1 MSRRV
6 LPKPESFPVGSRWYE
21 LFPDPFL
28 TPIPPAP
35 DDDWDAVPTPAECGE
50 PLVDPTLLS
59 PRITYGAA
67 YLRQG
72 LPGEKTCLVRQG
84 AALRLCQAADK
95 LPQGY
100 GIYIFDSL
108 RSLTV
113 QKALYDQF
121 YQAAVKEHPQ
131 YGPRE
136 LEEIVDEFV
145 ALPVKRLD
153 RPSPHATGGA
163 IDLTLSRDGQL
174 LDMGTGFDDFTP
186 LAYTDALE
194 RNCPPGMEG
203 ARDHRRLLFHLMESV
218 GLVNY
223 SSEWWHYAYGER
235 QWAARTGRTPI
246 YGFCPQ
252 CDFPD
257 K

>member
-1 MSRRV
+1 M
-6 LPKPESFPVGSRWYE
+6 FPR
-21 LFPDPFL
+21 DFL
-28 TPIPPAP
+28 TPIPPPRDFDWEAIPAP
-35 DDDWDAVPTPAECGE
+35 QECGE

-72 LPGEKTCLVRQG
+72 LPGAEETCLVRK
-84 AALRLCQAADK
+84 AMAIRLKQAADK
-95 LPQGY
+95 LPEGY

-113 QKALYDQF
+113 QKALYDQ
-121 YQAAVKEHPQ
+121 YRQTAAQEHPD
-131 YGPRE
+131 
-136 LEEIVDEFV
+136 LDSDALDNLIDEFV

-163 IDLTLSRDGQL
+163 VDLTLCRDGQL
-174 LDMGTGFDDFTP
+174 LDMGTGFDDFTA
-186 LAYTDALE
+186 LAHTDALE
-194 RNCPPGMEG
+194 RDCPPALEA
-203 ARDHRRLLFHLMESV
+203 ARQNRRILYWLMDSV

-235 QWAARTGRTPI
+235 QWAAREGCAPI
-246 YGFCPQ
+246 YGFCPE
-252 CDFPD
+252 CDF
-257 K
+257 KE

>member
-1 MSRRV
+1 M
-6 LPKPESFPVGSRWYE
+6 FPSAFWE
-21 LFPDPFL
+21 
-28 TPIPPAP
+28 PIPSPS
-35 DDDWDAVPTPAECGE
+35 DFDWDAIPAPVECGE

-72 LPGEKTCLVRQG
+72 LPGERTCLVRQG
-84 AALRLCQAADK
+84 VARRLAEAAERL
-95 LPQGY
+95 PEGY

-108 RSLTV
+108 RSLSV

-121 YQAAVKEHPQ
+121 HETALREHPQ
-131 YGPRE
+131 ASPEE
-136 LEEIVDEFV
+136 LEAIIDEFV

-163 IDLTLSRDGQL
+163 VDLTLCRGGLL

-186 LAYTDALE
+186 LAHTDALE
-194 RNCPPGMEG
+194 RDCPPGMEA
-203 ARDHRRLLFHLMESV
+203 ARENRRILFHLMESA

-235 QWAARTGRTPI
+235 QWAARKGVAPI
-246 YGFCPQ
+246 YGFCPE
-252 CDFPD
+252 CDFPR
-257 K
+257 